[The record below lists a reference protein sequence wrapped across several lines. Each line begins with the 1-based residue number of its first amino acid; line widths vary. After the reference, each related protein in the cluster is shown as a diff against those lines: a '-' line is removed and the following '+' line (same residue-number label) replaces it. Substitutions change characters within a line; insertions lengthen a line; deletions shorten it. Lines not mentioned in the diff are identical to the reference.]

1 MGLGR
6 IELPTSRLSGVR
18 SNRSELQAPRTG
30 ESIKLRAGCQEEK
43 KRRKRRSK
51 SAMVS
56 AT

>member
-43 KRRKRRSK
+43 SVGSGALSRPW
-51 SAMVS
+51 
-56 AT
+56 